1 MIAMGCASAQMNHE
15 LKEGQPLASPPVK
28 KAMDRGIAA
37 DETNTELD
45 DEDQW
50 WKQKKDGF
58 WKHPRPK
65 LEILF
70 VQTLKGNSNKTFS
83 HWGKVI
89 LLDHDLQN
97 LSTITSEVFCNIG
110 TIQYWQLHF
119 VSVSIYLG
127 ISKHRF
133 NHMHEGLGNA
143 KHCHQHDGGY

>member
-58 WKHPRPK
+58 
-65 LEILF
+65 
-70 VQTLKGNSNKTFS
+70 
-83 HWGKVI
+83 
-89 LLDHDLQN
+89 
-97 LSTITSEVFCNIG
+97 
-110 TIQYWQLHF
+110 
-119 VSVSIYLG
+119 
-127 ISKHRF
+127 
-133 NHMHEGLGNA
+133 
-143 KHCHQHDGGY
+143 